1 MGLGRIGVSIWW
13 QGLSGMSV
21 TRLKS
26 QIRTMNRFEDP
37 PNFLILHIAGND
49 IGVLNIGQLRA
60 YVKEIISWMGKIMP
74 NVTIIWSQIL
84 PRLHWQYSQNQVAM
98 SRCRYSVNN
107 AIASFILRGGGCY
120 IRHPDIKANETFLS
134 QDGVHLTPLATELFL
149 NNIQGAIELI
159 VTYGGSSCTFPM

>member
-49 IGVLNIGQLRA
+49 IGLLNIGQLRA

-74 NVTIIWSQIL
+74 NETIIWSQIL
-84 PRLHWQYSQNQVAM
+84 PRLHW
-98 SRCRYSVNN
+98 RLKTR
-107 AIASFILRGGGCY
+107 
-120 IRHPDIKANETFLS
+120 
-134 QDGVHLTPLATELFL
+134 
-149 NNIQGAIELI
+149 
-159 VTYGGSSCTFPM
+159 